1 MNRAITYDEFCR
13 RCEKQGLSQHMFSRL
28 HPAEEIQRYCQVKDA
43 ETHWPD
49 IQQTLEG
56 KVDRV
61 REIELA
67 LESESD
73 TERIQIL
80 LSELWQLYK
89 WTFNGF
95 KIKGLAE
102 QRI

>member
-1 MNRAITYDEFCR
+1 M
-13 RCEKQGLSQHMFSRL
+13 
-28 HPAEEIQRYCQVKDA
+28 
-43 ETHWPD
+43 WPD
-49 IQQTLEG
+49 IQQALEG
-56 KVDRV
+56 KVHRV
-61 REIELA
+61 REIELV

-73 TERIQIL
+73 RQRIQIL

-102 QRI
+102 HRNGGPNEFAARVSSPSSA